1 LAWKLLS
8 IYPQESL
15 SKIPADIIKKYHKKR
30 LDEDEEDEKEK

>member
-15 SKIPADIIKKYHKKR
+15 SKIPSDIIKKYHKKR
-30 LDEDEEDEKEK
+30 LDEDEDEEKKE